1 MAKVTDEQLRA
12 WRALGVKSIG
22 FFEGEVAAVEFFPVG
37 SFPDFGRLDA
47 ETLVP
52 PPPAE
57 DGPPNVAPRIPP
69 AMAAILKKGSVS

>member
-1 MAKVTDEQLRA
+1 MADEEQLKRLRA
-12 WRALGVKSIG
+12 MGVKSATYLD
-22 FFEGEVAAVEFFPVG
+22 GELVSVEFFPVG
-37 SFPDFGRLDA
+37 LLPDFGRLDA

-52 PPPAE
+52 PPPTE